1 MDTYVNI
8 VGKAEKMQFVEMG
21 KMDGKTL
28 MLLPGTACDYQTN
41 FCTVLERLA
50 EKYHLIC
57 VNYDGFDGGNEL
69 FPDMITVTEK
79 IEKYII
85 EKHDGRLDGALG
97 SSLGSSFVGQLIQR
111 KNIHLDHGI
120 FGSPDLDQSGRFFA
134 WLQSKLVV
142 PLLTSFTKGEKKQKK
157 AREKMKSMFL
167 MNDEFTDKIMNCFAQ
182 FDPKSIRNEYYTDL
196 LTYLDDDIYVEHT
209 RVHFIYANKMGE
221 KYLKRYKKYF
231 RDPDIR
237 EFDMQHEQWLMGE
250 AKYTLPVLNVID
262 EFMEMPV

>member
-1 MDTYVNI
+1 MTY
-8 VGKAEKMQFVEMG
+8 EEMG
-21 KMDGKTL
+21 NMDGKTL
-28 MLLPGTACDYQTN
+28 MLLPGTCCDWQTN
-41 FCTVLERLA
+41 FGSVIERLS

-57 VNYDGFDGGNEL
+57 VNYDGFDGGEDI

-85 EKHDGRLDGALG
+85 DKHHGRIDGAIG

-111 KNIHLDHGI
+111 GRVHLDHGI
-120 FGSPDLDQSGRFFA
+120 FGSPDLDQSGRLAA

-142 PLLTSFTKGEKKQKK
+142 PLLTSFTKNEKKRKK
-157 AREKMKSMFL
+157 TRDLLKNTFL
-167 MNDEFTDKIMNCFAQ
+167 MSDEVADKFMECFAKFSPQ
-182 FDPKSIRNEYYTDL
+182 SIKNEYYTDL
-196 LTYLDDDIYVEHT
+196 LTYLNEDIHVEHT
-209 RVHFIYANKMGE
+209 RAHFIYANKMGE

-237 EFDMQHEQWLMGE
+237 EFDMQHEQWLLGE
-250 AKYTLPVLNVID
+250 EKYTLPVLKVID